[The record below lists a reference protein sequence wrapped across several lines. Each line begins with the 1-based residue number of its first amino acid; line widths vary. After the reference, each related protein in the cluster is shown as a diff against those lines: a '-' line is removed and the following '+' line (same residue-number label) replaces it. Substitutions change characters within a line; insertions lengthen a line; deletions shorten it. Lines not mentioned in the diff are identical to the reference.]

1 MRRGWPAGRGSI
13 VSLNLGSQDSLEIG
27 HVLALERNRIVTQ
40 RDENDQK
47 ASIQIPSERIG
58 LIFVFRTFDRI
69 SYALVV
75 QSEGTV
81 EVNDFVRT
89 P

>member
-1 MRRGWPAGRGSI
+1 MA
-13 VSLNLGSQDSLEIG
+13 
-27 HVLALERNRIVTQ
+27 Q

-47 ASIQIPSERIG
+47 TSVVIPAVRYG
-58 LIFVFRTFDRI
+58 LAFVFRTFDQI

-75 QSEGTV
+75 QSDGTV
-81 EVNDFVRT
+81 EVNDFIST